1 MSRAARSLS
10 QACVQPCLQRLISWM
25 LILKW
30 IPARTPQGAKAE
42 CDTVPA
48 SVPTRIL
55 SAVDTP
61 AANANNSWNSSAP
74 VNLQV
79 QNLPL
84 GGLRFGRVRP
94 SNPTDLQRRWFHA
107 RHRSLKC
114 LTVFGV
120 RCNNAIT
127 GHRRAPRE

>member
-1 MSRAARSLS
+1 MAKHPVNYKRAQVGLINNTRKMSDEQGCSVSITGLRAALR
-10 QACVQPCLQRLISWM
+10 LQRLISWM

-55 SAVDTP
+55 NAVDTP

-74 VNLQV
+74 ANLQV

-84 GGLRFGRVRP
+84 EV
-94 SNPTDLQRRWFHA
+94 
-107 RHRSLKC
+107 
-114 LTVFGV
+114 
-120 RCNNAIT
+120 
-127 GHRRAPRE
+127 